1 MTITYIISSMI
12 LILLSFL
19 VFRIVVRKDY
29 LNKGG
34 LSPVSYILEILIFAL
49 HANFP
54 YVFLSVDWPEMPP
67 LPDNKIIVFSSA
79 VTIVVGLIVLLFAF
93 LNLGYRPSLGMDKN
107 KLKINGIYQYSR
119 NPQLVGYGMVLFGF
133 FILYSSWYSLWWFLI
148 YLIVSYFMVKSE
160 EEFLN
165 IKYREEYKEY
175 CKTVSRVIRL
185 NW

>member
-1 MTITYIISSMI
+1 MVLTYIISSMI

-19 VFRIVVRKDY
+19 VFRVVVRRDY
-29 LNKGG
+29 LNKGR

-67 LPDNKIIVFSSA
+67 LPGNEIIFYTSV
-79 VTIVVGLIVLLFAF
+79 VIIVVGLIVLLFSF
-93 LNLGYRPSLGMDKN
+93 LNLGYQPSLGMDKN

-119 NPQLVGYGMVLFGF
+119 NPQLVGYGIVLFGF
-133 FILYSSWYSLWWFLI
+133 FILYLSWYSLGWFLI

-175 CKTVSRVIRL
+175 CKSVPRVIRL
-185 NW
+185 FW